1 MLVHSCLSL
10 LTLWGLKLINL
21 TLYYYLFSL
30 LVIRNSIYK
39 LLNFTS
45 RQRKPLCQPH
55 LKIPHQAANPAH
67 KNEKYSN
74 PQSAFCTGTDV
85 SSCSVHFVHPSSLR
99 YPRAPA
105 RPLTWQCCSIHFPL
119 SLRLHNLSAE
129 LIRTMRSLHPACSLA
144 YMRQILLGKWVTT
157 RSPLDSQWSLSPP
170 AEAATNLL
178 PFGVP
183 GLCKRSL
190 EVLAFLLARLVRKC
204 KCSQYWK
211 YN

>member
-1 MLVHSCLSL
+1 MSVLVLFISSIRRTYGIREPQLDL
-10 LTLWGLKLINL
+10 LPGNAA
-21 TLYYYLFSL
+21 
-30 LVIRNSIYK
+30 V
-39 LLNFTS
+39 FTS
-45 RQRKPLCQPH
+45 PYL
-55 LKIPHQAANPAH
+55 
-67 KNEKYSN
+67 
-74 PQSAFCTGTDV
+74 
-85 SSCSVHFVHPSSLR
+85 SV
-99 YPRAPA
+99 
-105 RPLTWQCCSIHFPL
+105 CII
-119 SLRLHNLSAE
+119 SAE

-183 GLCKRSL
+183 GLCKRSP